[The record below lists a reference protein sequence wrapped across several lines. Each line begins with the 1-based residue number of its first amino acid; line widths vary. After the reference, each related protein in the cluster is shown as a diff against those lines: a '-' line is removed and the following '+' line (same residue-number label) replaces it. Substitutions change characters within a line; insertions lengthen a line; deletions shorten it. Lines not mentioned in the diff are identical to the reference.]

1 MYKVFFNDRII
12 FLTDKNEWGNNPQY
26 KGMFLKYD
34 NEEELF
40 RAVNFFINSGKN
52 PSLYVY
58 HNDVEELF
66 NVFRMIFEY
75 REAAGGFVRNSNDES
90 LFIYRF
96 DKWDLPKGHL
106 EIDETPEKGAV
117 REVEEECGITSPVII
132 DELPSTYHIYTI
144 NQRNILKRTYWF
156 NMEYTGKEKLTP
168 QIDEDIVK
176 VTWVKNEEI
185 SNILSN
191 TYPSLNDIIKQA
203 LLH

>member
-1 MYKVFFNDRII
+1 
-12 FLTDKNEWGNNPQY
+12 
-26 KGMFLKYD
+26 MFLKYD

-117 REVEEECGITSPVII
+117 REVEENYSSGN
-132 DELPSTYHIYTI
+132 Y
-144 NQRNILKRTYWF
+144 
-156 NMEYTGKEKLTP
+156 
-168 QIDEDIVK
+168 
-176 VTWVKNEEI
+176 
-185 SNILSN
+185 
-191 TYPSLNDIIKQA
+191 
-203 LLH
+203 

>member
-117 REVEEECGITSPVII
+117 REVEEECGITAPVII
-132 DELPSTYHIYTI
+132 DELPSTYHIYII

-203 LLH
+203 LMH

>member
-1 MYKVFFNDRII
+1 MYKVFFNDKII
-12 FLTDKNEWGNNPQY
+12 FLTDRNEWGNNPHY

-58 HNDVEELF
+58 HNDVDELF

-106 EIDETPEKGAV
+106 EIDETPEKGAI

-132 DELPSTYHIYTI
+132 DELPSTYHIYKI
-144 NQRNILKRTYWF
+144 NQRNILKRTHWF

-185 SNILSN
+185 PNILSN
-191 TYPSLNDIIKQA
+191 TYPSLTDIIKQA
-203 LLH
+203 LLY